1 MTIRNRR
8 TMSDCRKTIPRK
20 KHGLLICV
28 LFMISIVT
36 SCVSAKKNSV
46 APFSDY
52 LTPLMYGAVG
62 DGEHDDTE
70 ALRRALY
77 ESNKQGKVLYF
88 PSGNT
93 FKITGT
99 LNYYNGDYQ
108 SYTLNMMG
116 CIPVKKGS
124 YTPTRFGGI
133 EVNNGV
139 SLFKSATIRGS
150 MERVCVTGKR
160 DLSVRFFDHCDCK
173 GLVINECNISN
184 FGVLFADTRVHAV
197 SQITQNTFLTLFYF
211 SKNEDT
217 SSGFIDSTI
226 SLNYINGGKELDDN
240 ACFEWSYYNGSIVSN
255 NFIDYYRT
263 IYYPKATKKQ
273 TFVGPLIYSNQY
285 QVFRYFFAAGSD
297 NLQSITFSSNA
308 DAFNW
313 NDPATLEKLQQY
325 VPLTYQGKD
334 GNTYEMPPYV
344 GICHS
349 AWNISIKDAKIE
361 RNMGSLVFIYSSLT
375 EYEHNR
381 FEVSFVGNNP
391 YKKGQIKYKKGDTKP
406 FNNNGKYPQN
416 ALKIDGIVETLDTL
430 PNLSL
435 GWSASC
441 HGQIVEVKGQ
451 RYKAENEYDG
461 KKWKA
466 EWKRVDQIV
475 VN

>member
-1 MTIRNRR
+1 MV
-8 TMSDCRKTIPRK
+8 C
-20 KHGLLICV
+20 LLFIA
-28 LFMISIVT
+28 
-36 SCVSAKKNSV
+36 SCVVECSMAQGDGG
-46 APFSDY
+46 APFSDC
-52 LTPLMYGAVG
+52 LTPLMFGAVG

-70 ALRRALY
+70 ALRKALY

-93 FKITGT
+93 FKVTGT

-116 CIPVKKGS
+116 CIPIKKGS

-133 EVNNGV
+133 AVEKGV

-173 GLVINECNISN
+173 GLVINGCNISN

-211 SKNEDT
+211 SKNENT

-273 TFVGPLIYSNQY
+273 TFVGPLSYSNQY
-285 QVFRYFFAAGSD
+285 QVFRYFYAPGSD
-297 NLQSITFSSNA
+297 NLQSITFSSTA
-308 DAFNW
+308 DSFNW
-313 NDPATLEKLQQY
+313 NDPATFEHPDKFK
-325 VPLTYQGKD
+325 PLTYEGKD
-334 GNTYEMPPYV
+334 GKIYETPPYV
-344 GICHS
+344 AICHS
-349 AWNISIKDAKIE
+349 AWKTSIKDAKIE
-361 RNMGSLVFIYSSLT
+361 RNMRSLVYIHSGLT

-391 YKKGQIKYKKGDTKP
+391 YKKGQICYKEGDAKP
-406 FNNNGKYPQN
+406 YYNNGKYPQN
-416 ALKIDGIVETLDTL
+416 KVCIEGIVEELDKL
-430 PNLSL
+430 PNHSM
-435 GWSASC
+435 GWTSSF
-441 HGQIVEVKGQ
+441 HGRIVQVKGQ
-451 RYKAENEYDG
+451 HYQAENVYDG

-466 EWKRVDQIV
+466 EWKRM
-475 VN
+475 